1 MKKLLIDI
9 DFYGIVSV
17 LNNEITQI
25 LNDDK
30 EQEEQ
35 EGETLDTEPKAEAKK
50 GFFARLFSRG
60 VNEKDAVKQEKRTR
74 NAKMIFA
81 DYRNTIREFQDS
93 YSSFLLIDLDGPTVI
108 DRQILTIIL
117 TNIKNIN
124 AIQKRNYLDFTEDD
138 RIYLEGVQPHD
149 LWTEI
154 AKYYSATS
162 ELSTF
167 VQNFGKNIDK
177 IERMYKDNP
186 EYFDIENLRR
196 IFQENDE
203 VVVDL
208 KMKNKAASVKS
219 SEYIKKK
226 QDEKEKR
233 AKLRELDAKKSD
245 IRARSKRVRNAK
257 SLKELGYKNKEDAA
271 RKLGIETKDY
281 IIVPIPSTISNFDK
295 LFADEKR
302 LKVEVDG
309 QTFFASYIN
318 DVVTGRINTIS
329 EEKDVNSALMIPIKS
344 LKKED
349 IDAIKSGKVC
359 VNKSVLLRDDVFL
372 FMPEG
377 GQFDVGDTG
386 VKTQGYSYGKLA
398 TQIEK
403 FLGDDF
409 TLEQDETENYDIFKG
424 IKNISTKEKRL
435 RKDSVIKCLS
445 ESLRRNIVST
455 DEIRVNG
462 KTFFISKDDEK
473 DIIQSEKKILP
484 LDESLLMS
492 VTEDIENYLIEDGNN
507 RLKVD
512 LMYKKLLE
520 EYMRVNKKVKAE
532 YYEEEDA
539 TVSINDRKISIKPI
553 LPAKDETIA
562 RRYSRSKEDIVYKTM
577 KLAAL
582 VNRFAHL
589 TENQELQDML
599 FEAKL
604 DLIENAI
611 DMSKGNPNVTIRK
624 NFDSNKM
631 ALSVVAEIPGYNMI
645 ALHTINKSNS
655 LTRKAN
661 SLEEYTGEILQTS
674 TLQIPGVNKEL
685 LSEMRKLPEEERAK
699 FLLGLDSTVFSKFA
713 MRMGYTSEQI
723 KTEEDKKKFIK
734 KMTSDRKI
742 DELLKESEELEK

>member
-1 MKKLLIDI
+1 MKKLHIDI
-9 DFYGIVSV
+9 DFCGIVSV

-30 EQEEQ
+30 EQEAQ
-35 EGETLDTEPKAEAKK
+35 EGETLDTEPKAEPKK
-50 GFFARLFSRG
+50 GFFARLFSKG
-60 VNEKDAVKQEKRTR
+60 VNEKDQVKQEKKTR

-108 DRQILTIIL
+108 NRQILTIIL

-124 AIQKRNYLDFTEDD
+124 AVQKRNYLDFTEDD

-167 VQNFGKNIDK
+167 VQNFGNNIDK
-177 IERMYKDNP
+177 IERIYKDNP

-226 QDEKEKR
+226 QDEKEKK

-245 IRARSKRVRNAK
+245 IRARSKRIRNAK

-271 RKLGIETKDY
+271 CKLGIETKDY
-281 IIVPIPSTISNFDK
+281 IIIPIPNTTSNFDE
-295 LFADEKR
+295 LFDDEKR
-302 LKVEVDG
+302 LRVEIDG
-309 QTFFASYIN
+309 QTFFASYTN
-318 DVVTGRINTIS
+318 DVAIGRINTIT
-329 EEKDVNSALMIPIKS
+329 EEKGVDSALMIPIKG

-359 VNKSVLLRDDVFL
+359 VNKSVLSQDGVFV

-377 GQFDVGDTG
+377 RQFDIGDTG
-386 VKTQGYSYGKLA
+386 VKSQRYTYGKLA
-398 TQIEK
+398 IQIEK
-403 FLGDDF
+403 FLGEDF
-409 TLEQDETENYDIFKG
+409 TLEQDETENYDVFKG

-435 RKDSVIKCLS
+435 RKESVIKCLT

-539 TVSINDRKISIKPI
+539 TVSIHDRKISIKPI

-589 TENQELQDML
+589 TENSKLQDML

-611 DMSKGNPNVTIRK
+611 DMSMGNPNVTIRK

-699 FLLGLDSTVFSKFA
+699 FLLSLDSTVFSKFA

-723 KTEEDKKKFIK
+723 KTEVDKKKFIK
-734 KMTSDRKI
+734 KMASDRKI

>member
-93 YSSFLLIDLDGPTVI
+93 YSSFLIIDLDGPTVI

-167 VQNFGKNIDK
+167 VQNFRKNIDK

-318 DVVTGRINTIS
+318 DVATGRINTVS

-473 DIIQSEKKILP
+473 DIMQSEKKILP

-661 SLEEYTGEILQTS
+661 SLEEYTGEILQTT